1 MEAMNIIRDE
11 HQSLAAIIHAVHYM
25 LKDIGAGSLEPD
37 FKLLHAMVHY
47 LKEYPEQRHH
57 PKEDQYLFA
66 RLKQKT
72 NEADAVIA
80 RLELEHSGGEV
91 RIAALEAAMNRF
103 EADPKGGYDGFVGAF
118 DSFAK
123 FYREHMITEEREILP
138 LCRKHFTEQDWED
151 VSAGFRENQDPM
163 AGTSAPASHEDFQR
177 IFSKLVAAAP
187 APIGLGAGPY
197 KED

>member
-1 MEAMNIIRDE
+1 MDAMNIIRDE

-25 LKDIGAGSLEPD
+25 LKEIGAGKLAPD
-37 FKLLHAMVHY
+37 FKLLQAMVHY

-72 NEADAVIA
+72 GEADEVIA
-80 RLELEHSGGEV
+80 RLEQDHASGEA
-91 RIAALEAAMNRF
+91 RIEALEAAMNQY
-103 EADPKGGYDGFVGAF
+103 EADPKGSYDAFVLAF

-123 FYREHMITEEREILP
+123 FYRDHMITEEREVLP
-138 LCRKHFTEQDWED
+138 LCRKHFSEQDWEE
-151 VSAGFRENQDPM
+151 VSAGFRENRDPM
-163 AGTSAPASHEDFQR
+163 AGTARPLTHEDFQR
-177 IFSKLVAAAP
+177 VFSRLVAAAP